1 MNNAML
7 PYDYYPNDAQGRPL
21 FNAYIYIGVPN
32 LDPQTPAN
40 QYTIY
45 GQQENGTEVVIAQP
59 VRTGAGG
66 VPMYNGS
73 PVVIKLPQEFYAI
86 KVLDRNLQQVYYNA
100 NVAAVLTASILSSLV
115 ATVKTIQELRDFA
128 FPKVD
133 QQIMVLGHTT
143 YGVGGGV
150 FRTVA
155 GASTDD
161 NGCTVNSSVGS
172 FHYRRI
178 NFVDVQPEFYGAVG
192 NLVADDT
199 VPFQDATDY
208 AITNKVR
215 VDLTQGSYLLTDT
228 ITVADSNSIKFFGS
242 GERLTEIRFQNV
254 TADKVMFDLLRTTSN
269 NIFEDVFIT
278 DNPAAYGTST
288 FMRATDS
295 LTNPD
300 PYSHYKD
307 GTRNVRVFG
316 FKTGVILTSDQP
328 TVGATHAYLSEC
340 LFFNTRF
347 RNCRTTFLIQ
357 NIQAVDL
364 TLVSSD
370 IENDD
375 PGENYTFFRDEAGI
389 TIQTYGGSF
398 VGKGVLYECIQAV
411 GSTDLW
417 QAGKLSMNDA
427 RWELRAGHNGTVMKP
442 VASSFATKGSI
453 ILSGVV
459 VLAFTQTL
467 KLADFGGKTD
477 IIVKD
482 CKVLSGTLET
492 VLNPTTGITGAF
504 IGADGYYQAYG
515 SVNIKNS
522 YGFTYRKATSTI
534 YGAYD
539 DRYTCPV
546 FVENTM
552 TDPGGSYTIDAVG
565 FMTYKSPTYHQ
576 RGVGLSYTQ
585 ANRLVY
591 NLDRGASAFT
601 NIKWKMPFG
610 TSPSKLIMFKHPSVR
625 ASNVQYRLYAVKDNA
640 AWVNPLIFAVATDAI
655 LLVDSGL
662 TTNRCGAMEF
672 DVNLTSNYFDAGSY
686 FESGKGLWTEGR
698 MYLENV
704 SGTMTGYAGVEY
716 V

>member
-7 PYDYYPNDAQGRPL
+7 PYDYYPNDAQGKPL
-21 FNAYIYIGVPN
+21 FNAYIYIGIPD
-32 LDPQTPAN
+32 LDPEIPAN
-40 QYTIY
+40 RYVVY
-45 GQQENGTEVVIAQP
+45 GQQEDGTEVVIAQP
-59 VRTGAGG
+59 IRTGTGG

-73 PVVIKLPQEFYAI
+73 PVVIKLAQEFYSI

-100 NVAAVLTASILSSLV
+100 NVASVLTASILSSLV

-133 QQIMVLGHTT
+133 QQIMILGHTI

-155 GASTDD
+155 GTSTDD
-161 NGCTVNSSVGS
+161 NGCTVNSSVGT

-178 NFVDVQPEFYGAVG
+178 NFVDVQPEYYGATG
-192 NLVADDT
+192 DLAANDT
-199 VPFQDATDY
+199 AELQAAVNY
-208 AITNKVR
+208 AITNKVM
-215 VDLTQGSYLLTDT
+215 VDCTQGSYLIADT
-228 ITVADSNSIKFFGS
+228 ISVADSYSIKIFGA
-242 GERLTEIRFQNV
+242 GERITEIRFQNAV
-254 TADKVMFDLLRTTSN
+254 VDKVMFDLLRTSSN
-269 NIFEDVFIT
+269 SIFEDLFIT
-278 DNPAAYGTST
+278 EDPANYGVST
-288 FMRATDS
+288 FVRATDS
-295 LTNPD
+295 LTAPD
-300 PYSHYKD
+300 PFSHYKD

-316 FKTGVILTSDQP
+316 FKTGVILTSLNPLD
-328 TVGATHAYLSEC
+328 GATHAYLSEC

-389 TIQTYGGSF
+389 TIQVFGGSF
-398 VGKGVLYECIQAV
+398 VGKGVLYDCYQNLA
-411 GSTDLW
+411 STSLW
-417 QAGKLSMNDA
+417 QAGKFSMKDS
-427 RWELRAGHNGTVMKP
+427 RWELRAGHNGTVLKP

-453 ILSGVV
+453 SLTDIQ
-459 VLAFTQTL
+459 VLAFSQTL
-467 KLADFGGKTD
+467 KLVDFGGKTD
-477 IIVKD
+477 IVVD
-482 CKVLSGTLET
+482 SCKVLSGTLET

-504 IGADGYYQAYG
+504 IGADGYYQSYG
-515 SVNIKNS
+515 SVYIKNS
-522 YGFTYRKATSTI
+522 FGFTYRKGTSSI

-539 DRYTCPV
+539 DRYTVPV
-546 FVENTM
+546 IVENTM
-552 TDPGGSYTIDAVG
+552 TDPGGSYTIDALG
-565 FMTYKSPTYHQ
+565 FMTYRSPTYHQ
-576 RGVGLSYTQ
+576 RGVGLSY
-585 ANRLVY
+585 AREDRLVY

-640 AWVNPLIFAVATDAI
+640 AWVNPLVFAVATDAI

-662 TTNRCGAMEF
+662 TTNRGGAMEF

-704 SGTMTGYAGVEY
+704 SGTMTGYAGVTF